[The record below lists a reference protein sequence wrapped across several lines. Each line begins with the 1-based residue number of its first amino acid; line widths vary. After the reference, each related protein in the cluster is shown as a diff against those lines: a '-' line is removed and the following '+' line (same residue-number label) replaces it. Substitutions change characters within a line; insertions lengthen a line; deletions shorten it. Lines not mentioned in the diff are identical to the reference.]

1 MKLTALFSLSALA
14 ALASACTP
22 TNDRADAYDSLT
34 EALGGGVLDDTGAQH
49 AAFMREEE
57 KLARDVYLALGARYD
72 HRTFN
77 NIARTALE
85 AFASTT
91 GHTQSLHTNA
101 LDLGQVFA
109 DPQVVARGMQI
120 APGGVPGV
128 RSPMT
133 FSGADLALDRPAPK
147 LGEHQAMVAGK
158 V

>member
-1 MKLTALFSLSALA
+1 MAGAPAYLTNADRIANRAEMTARITAVTKGWKMADLLA
-14 ALASACTP
+14 ACEGA
-22 TNDRADAYDSLT
+22 
-34 EALGGGVLDDTGAQH
+34 GVPAGPI
-49 AAFMREEE
+49 
-57 KLARDVYLALGARYD
+57 
-72 HRTFN
+72 N
-77 NIARTALE
+77 
-85 AFASTT
+85 
-91 GHTQSLHTNA
+91 
-101 LDLGQVFA
+101 DLGQVFA